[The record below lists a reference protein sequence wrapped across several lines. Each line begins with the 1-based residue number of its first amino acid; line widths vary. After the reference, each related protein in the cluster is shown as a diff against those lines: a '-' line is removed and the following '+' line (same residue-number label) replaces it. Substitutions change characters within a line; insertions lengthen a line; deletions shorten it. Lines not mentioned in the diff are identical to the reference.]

1 MRVFCKQK
9 KDDAAYNHAINDNKD
24 SCMRFSSIFKIII
37 LNIFISKMAHSAVC
51 EERYP

>member
-9 KDDAAYNHAINDNKD
+9 NDDAAYNHAINDNKD

-37 LNIFISKMAHSAVC
+37 LNIFISKMAHAAVC
-51 EERYP
+51 EER